1 MNKNGVEK
9 VLIKPISLSFV
20 FKRIDYEDKSFDY
33 KKEIN
38 LIKRSTK
45 KSIFCCENINKDII
59 FRINQ
64 IDIDQEY
71 ETTLFKARKS
81 KNNYFE
87 LIYPLIKMNFRDD
100 KEIEKLDNRLWYM
113 FGTQNQDNKY
123 KENEQ
128 YNLLKN
134 DIIKFGTAKYE
145 IIEKNI
151 SSSSSI
157 SEIKSQLNKI
167 NNKSG
172 SIFKY
177 ENNETNICEICN
189 DTNSNEENPKVKLC
203 KCENYIHYKCLKKS
217 LKQNIKKEEKENE
230 NKNVTFYKCEK
241 FYCEICKSQYPYK
254 FNINNK
260 DYPLIDL
267 NIPEQN
273 DYIILESLNQIIEGN
288 KNIKNIFVCQL
299 TDEEITIGRNTYNDI
314 IIDDDENISKN
325 HCILKYDKE
334 NDRLTIIDKSTYGTS
349 VLIKGNI
356 KIELNKKLYFQ
367 IGNIYTIA
375 EYKEGEDLKDGKNT
389 TINMDI

>member
-9 VLIKPISLSFV
+9 VLIKPISLSFF
-20 FKRIDYEDKSFDY
+20 FKIIDYEDKSFDY

-38 LIKRSTK
+38 LITRSTK
-45 KSIFCCENINKDII
+45 KSIFCCQKKSNKDII
-59 FRINQ
+59 FRNNQ

-71 ETTLFKARKS
+71 ETTLFRARKS

-113 FGTQNQDNKY
+113 FGTQNQDKKY
-123 KENEQ
+123 KGNEE

-134 DIIKFGTAKYE
+134 DIIKFGMAKYE

-217 LKQNIKKEEKENE
+217 LKQKIKKEKKEK
-230 NKNVTFYKCEK
+230 VISYKCEK

-273 DYIILESLNQIIEGN
+273 DYIILESLNQIIEG
-288 KNIKNIFVCQL
+288 KKDIKKIFVVKL
-299 TDEEITIGRNTYNDI
+299 TDKEITIGKRDGNDI
-314 IIDDDENISKN
+314 VIDEGQNISRN
-325 HCILKYDKE
+325 HCLLKYDKE
-334 NDRLTIIDKSTYGTS
+334 KDLLTIIDNSKYGTS
-349 VLIKGNI
+349 VLIKDNI

-367 IGNIYTIA
+367 TGNVYTKA
-375 EYKEGEDLKDGKNT
+375 ECKEEEELKDRNNT

>member
-38 LIKRSTK
+38 LITRSTK
-45 KSIFCCENINKDII
+45 KSIFCCQKKSNKDII
-59 FRINQ
+59 FRNNQ

-71 ETTLFKARKS
+71 ETTLFRARKS

-134 DIIKFGTAKYE
+134 DIIKFGYAKYE
-145 IIEKNI
+145 IVEKNI

-189 DTNSNEENPKVKLC
+189 DTNSTEENPKVKLC
-203 KCENYIHYKCLKKS
+203 KCENYKHYKCLKNS
-217 LKQNIKKEEKENE
+217 LEIKPEKKENE
-230 NKNVTFYKCEK
+230 NKNVTFYKCKK
-241 FYCEICKSQYPYK
+241 FNCKKCKSQYPYK

-273 DYIILESLNQIIEGN
+273 DYIILESLNQIIEG
-288 KNIKNIFVCQL
+288 KKDIKKIFVVIL
-299 TDEEITIGRNTYNDI
+299 TDKEITIGKSDDNDI
-314 IIDDDENISKN
+314 TIDEGQNISRN
-325 HCILKYDKE
+325 HCLLKYDKE
-334 NDRLTIIDKSTYGTS
+334 KDLLTIIDNSKCGTS

-367 IGNIYTIA
+367 TGNVYTKA
-375 EYKEGEDLKDGKNT
+375 ECKEEEELKDGNNT